1 MDNQN
6 LKIKNL
12 EEKIAEMENRLSRI
26 EGVASIGNAPKRVDK
41 TLSIKEFVLSKK
53 PADDS
58 QKILVAAYFLEKYD
72 QSTSFNVKDLVKG
85 FERAKERMPANINDR
100 VNKII
105 ANTGHIMETKEKKEN
120 LKAWTL
126 TNSGERFVEE
136 NLPSEK

>member
-1 MDNQN
+1 MDNQD

-12 EEKIAEMENRLSRI
+12 EEKIAEMEKRLSRI
-26 EGVASIGNAPKRVDK
+26 ESIVFVRNMPKTGGK

-53 PADDS
+53 PTDDS
-58 QKILVAAYFLEKYD
+58 QKILVITYFLEKYD
-72 QSTSFNVKDLVKG
+72 HAASFNAKDLARG
-85 FERAKERMPANINDR
+85 FERAKEKMPANINDR

-105 ANTGHIMETKEKKEN
+105 ANTGYIMETKEKKDN

-136 NLPSEK
+136 NLPNEK